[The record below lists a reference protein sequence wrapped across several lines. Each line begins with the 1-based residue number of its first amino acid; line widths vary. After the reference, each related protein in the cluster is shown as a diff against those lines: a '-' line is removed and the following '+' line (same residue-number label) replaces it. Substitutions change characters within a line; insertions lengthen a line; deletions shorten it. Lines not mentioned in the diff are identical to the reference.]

1 MSLTRRLQIS
11 LALLLML
18 ALAANLWLQ
27 VQRTRDFLALQLQS
41 HAQDTATS
49 LALSMAPALAAHDNV
64 TAERMIDAVFDRG
77 YYRQILWLDVNE
89 QTVVKR
95 ESAVAP
101 AQIPDWFSRA
111 LPIRAP
117 QAGALLS
124 GGWSQQ
130 GKLMIESHTGYAQL
144 ALWRSFV
151 DLLFGSAIA
160 LIALGIL
167 VVYTVQRSLAP
178 LHRMADA
185 AHQFV
190 SRRAPMQLPSAVVQE
205 LQPLALALGQM
216 SEQVAAQFSAQAG
229 QLQTLQTQL
238 QHDAV
243 TQLPNR
249 LALLDALSELEHAQ
263 QAPVVIGVRLSNLG
277 NVNAERGYA
286 GTNAALLTLAEQ
298 LKAVANLRW
307 FRLSGS
313 EFLALTDSSHGYGN
327 NAPDWLNLPAP
338 WQAVAVQLTVSADVQ
353 PGAVLARLDGAL
365 NEASQRQLSWWPL
378 AAAETLPAEAWRQR
392 LTAAIDRPEF
402 QFLPA
407 TIESLS
413 ARSQP
418 AVEWLARL
426 PQPNAE
432 TLTAGQLLAQARRLG
447 LENALEAALLTSLAK
462 LPRDNRHWHVNI
474 SARALTEPTL
484 RQQLS
489 SLARQ
494 QKISLELSES
504 EALAMTDLSALL
516 RPLRSEGI
524 GFGLDQVSLSA
535 GLLTALPRWRPDY
548 LKLGLGLAGAGPDSA
563 LLSSLTR
570 LAQAL
575 DIAVLVPV
583 ARDDS
588 AAAWQSSGV
597 DGLMRPPA

>member
-1 MSLTRRLQIS
+1 MSLTRRLQLF

-18 ALAANLWLQ
+18 ALGANLWLQ

-49 LALSMAPALAAHDNV
+49 LALSLAPALAAQDRV

-77 YYRQILWLDVNE
+77 YYRQISWLDVNE
-89 QTVVKR
+89 QPVLKR

-101 AQIPDWFSRA
+101 VQIPNWFSQL

-130 GKLMIESHTGYAQL
+130 GKLIIESHTGYAQL

-151 DLLFGSAIA
+151 DLLLGSAIA
-160 LIALGIL
+160 LFALGLL
-167 VVYTVQRSLAP
+167 VVYTVQRALAP

-190 SRRAPMQLPSAVVQE
+190 SRRAPMQLPSAVVAE

-216 SEQVAAQFSAQAG
+216 SEQVAAQFAAQAG
-229 QLQTLQTQL
+229 QLQGLQSQL
-238 QHDAV
+238 QRDAV

-249 LALLDALSELEHAQ
+249 LALLDRLSEQENQHQ
-263 QAPVVIGVRLSNLG
+263 QTVLIGLRLG
-277 NVNAERGYA
+277 NLASVNAERGYA
-286 GTNAALLTLAEQ
+286 GANTALQVLAEH
-298 LKAVANLRW
+298 LKAVADRQW

-313 EFLALTDSSHGYGN
+313 EFVALMNIDSVADQR
-327 NAPDWLNLPAP
+327 APEWLQLPAP
-338 WQAVAVQLTVSADVQ
+338 WQAVAVQLTIAANSQ
-353 PGAVLARLDGAL
+353 PGAVLARLDAAL
-365 NEASQRQLSWWPL
+365 NEAKQRQLSWWPL
-378 AAAETLPAEAWRQR
+378 ASSESLPAEAWRKR
-392 LTAAIDRPEF
+392 LQEAIARPPF
-402 QFLPA
+402 RFLPA
-407 TIESLS
+407 QIESLS
-413 ARSQP
+413 SRSQT

-426 PQPNAE
+426 PQADGDE
-432 TLTAGQLLAQARRLG
+432 LTAGQLLAQARRLG
-447 LENALEAALLTSLAK
+447 LETELEGALLTSLSVLQKDA
-462 LPRDNRHWHVNI
+462 RSWHVNI
-474 SARALTEPTL
+474 SARALTTASL

-489 SLARQ
+489 QLARGQ
-494 QKISLELSES
+494 QLSLELSES
-504 EALAMTDLSALL
+504 EALTVPDLIDVLK
-516 RPLRSEGI
+516 PLRAEGI

-535 GLLTALPRWRPDY
+535 GLLAVLPRWRPDY
-548 LKLGLGLAGAGPDSA
+548 LKLGLGLAGAGADSA
-563 LLSSLTR
+563 LITNLTR

-583 ARDDS
+583 SAGEDS
-588 AAAWQSSGV
+588 AGWRAAGV
-597 DGLMRPPA
+597 DGVMRPPA